1 MQMLRFE
8 VLLHVLPLCKAL
20 SVGFASRPQ
29 LWRPPVLLT
38 ASVGAPA
45 ADTLLRQLF
54 ADAGEATTVDASAVA
69 AACAADVEWV
79 DMGLPQPLRGRDAVQ
94 AHLASLHPAGSKLF
108 IERLSDGAR
117 SGGMCWHREAE
128 GVEGQQG
135 LRGITYVELD
145 EHGAISFVQEGYEP
159 LFKLGKLLETIFKLV
174 KPKGQ
179 AVDAKGYEQATPTDA
194 EGIVRY
200 LWYVAYPGG
209 AEPAE
214 ALRFFAA
221 DCVYEDLN
229 YQEPFVGEAQISEYF
244 DLLPEIP
251 NVVFVPGRISE
262 GRRGCTFTWSV
273 TVNGQDGP
281 AGISFKEV
289 DGDGKVAFNR
299 DIPAPAWPRPVGRL
313 AARLRPRLRT
323 FRGRRSAAPRMGA
336 GSAGDGAEALS
347 VVETLKTRP
356 TRSAMAAT
364 WVLFS
369 LYVALASPGSFDL
382 SPDSLDNQLIANSI
396 ADPSSLNPIFFFVF
410 NALGLIPL
418 INAALLLPG
427 ARDQPLPAAQFL
439 AVSWVFG
446 FGAIGPY
453 LALRQP
459 RPAVA
464 RDDLGFIARYVTEA
478 RLFGAVVLGLS
489 LVLIATSLEPSAV
502 AAAAAEFGAL
512 FATSKLVHVSTLD
525 FAILCCF
532 AFEPIREDMARR
544 GWWGDSAAGNNLGRL
559 LAFSAVPLVGPAAYL
574 LLRPPLPEP

>member
-410 NALGLIPL
+410 NALGLIR
-418 INAALLLPG
+418 
-427 ARDQPLPAAQFL
+427 ARPAATRRS
-439 AVSWVFG
+439 V
-446 FGAIGPY
+446 
-453 LALRQP
+453 P
-459 RPAVA
+459 R
-464 RDDLGFIARYVTEA
+464 RE
-478 RLFGAVVLGLS
+478 LGLR
-489 LVLIATSLEPSAV
+489 LRCDRAVPRTS
-502 AAAAAEFGAL
+502 AAAAG
-512 FATSKLVHVSTLD
+512 
-525 FAILCCF
+525 
-532 AFEPIREDMARR
+532 RRARR
-544 GWWGDSAAGNNLGRL
+544 PRLHRAVRHRGSSLRRCGARPQPRAHRHQSRAVRRRRCRRRVWRSLRHLEARARLHSGLCDPVLLRLRAHPRRHGAAR
-559 LAFSAVPLVGPAAYL
+559 LVG
-574 LLRPPLPEP
+574 R